1 MVLTGSTINVA
12 IFLTVISIILC
23 HQWQSCLDVKY
34 LNLDRDDPVQK
45 RIQNPP
51 SRASNMELLGK
62 IANGWKP
69 FTVFAKIP
77 ILDGW
82 LGSEYTSA
90 VKHLWTFFVKIALG
104 EKYRNTEFFLVRI
117 FLYSDWIQKL
127 RIWTLFTQSYT
138 WLDFT
143 CIFCHTWWKCKLYI
157 RSLFTDIRGPLT
169 ANCLIY
175 DAIENILL
183 EVITLK
189 SFWIDFSPL
198 WIVINCNAIR
208 FKNRFFSEKSKK
220 SIFGSTLY
228 VSFFFFWTLW
238 VPVSSGQHQ
247 N

>member
-117 FLYSDWIQKL
+117 LLYSDWKNSVFEHFS
-127 RIWTLFTQSYT
+127 RSVADGFQS
-138 WLDFT
+138 
-143 CIFCHTWWKCKLYI
+143 
-157 RSLFTDIRGPLT
+157 LT
-169 ANCLIY
+169 
-175 DAIENILL
+175 
-183 EVITLK
+183 
-189 SFWIDFSPL
+189 
-198 WIVINCNAIR
+198 IVAKTFHHR
-208 FKNRFFSEKSKK
+208 HLA
-220 SIFGSTLY
+220 GS
-228 VSFFFFWTLW
+228 
-238 VPVSSGQHQ
+238 
-247 N
+247 

>member
-1 MVLTGSTINVA
+1 MYCKVGNC
-12 IFLTVISIILC
+12 FLGGCKTWLNCRLFHFCHRNLFSENSQISKKC
-23 HQWQSCLDVKY
+23 
-34 LNLDRDDPVQK
+34 
-45 RIQNPP
+45 
-51 SRASNMELLGK
+51 
-62 IANGWKP
+62 
-69 FTVFAKIP
+69 
-77 ILDGW
+77 
-82 LGSEYTSA
+82 
-90 VKHLWTFFVKIALG
+90 
-104 EKYRNTEFFLVRI
+104 RNTEFFLVRI
-117 FLYSDWIQKL
+117 FLYSDWIKNL

-143 CIFCHTWWKCKLYI
+143 CIFCRTWWKCKLYV

-220 SIFGSTLY
+220 SIFGWTLY
-228 VSFFFFWTLW
+228 VSFFFFLNLMSPGQLW
-238 VPVSSGQHQ
+238 PAPKLTKRWYYPFQEFRYTKHGQ

>member
-1 MVLTGSTINVA
+1 MARIPIYNTDGICYLNQYFMVLTRNTINVA

-23 HQWQSCLDVKY
+23 RQWQSCLDAKH

-117 FLYSDWIQKL
+117 FLYSDWIQENTDQKKL
-127 RIWTLFTQSYT
+127 RIRTLFTQCSW
-138 WLDFT
+138 WL
-143 CIFCHTWWKCKLYI
+143 
-157 RSLFTDIRGPLT
+157 S
-169 ANCLIY
+169 
-175 DAIENILL
+175 
-183 EVITLK
+183 
-189 SFWIDFSPL
+189 
-198 WIVINCNAIR
+198 VINNCR
-208 FKNRFFSEKSKK
+208 KN
-220 SIFGSTLY
+220 
-228 VSFFFFWTLW
+228 
-238 VPVSSGQHQ
+238 VSS
-247 N
+247 